1 MRELQN
7 SIQGWIA
14 TGASAIPVEFFT
26 DFRLEVFGHIPIIG
40 FK

>member
-7 SIQGWIA
+7 PIQGRIA
-14 TGASAIPVEFFT
+14 AGATAMPLEFFA
-26 DFRLEVFGHIPIIG
+26 DFMLEVFGHIPIIG

>member
-14 TGASAIPVEFFT
+14 AGATAMPLEFFAN
-26 DFRLEVFGHIPIIG
+26 FMLEVLRHVPIIG